1 MDFQQGKREV
11 LSALRE
17 VCSLADEAGSE
28 TMSGTLRDDRIPR
41 LEEERFHLV
50 VLGEF
55 NHGKT
60 TFVNALLGES
70 VLPMGVTPTTAVI
83 HHIEHGASVKAVA
96 VTGTGEEKPIPM
108 STLHEYVVG
117 GAAQHDQVR
126 YLELSYPSPLLAEG
140 VVLVD
145 TPGVNDL
152 NHQRAEIT
160 YGYIPRSDAVIF
172 LLDAG
177 QILKESE
184 RQFIAQKLLAASRDK
199 LLFVINKIDLLDESE
214 KAEAIAYARKHL
226 GEIVPNARV
235 FAISAERALEGHRHS
250 SGLDPFVDELRVFLQ
265 DERGRVLLDNA
276 LDQGLRIA
284 SILRTSVEVQKR
296 AIAMDQDELDRRL
309 ASLEADLDGTSRTVE
324 DRKAKV
330 RESLAGVK
338 ATVRQDVEAFGD
350 DFARL
355 LPQEIEGSKADDLKR
370 YLPGFIE
377 EKFREFAEKEA
388 ATIEGRLERVAA
400 EAIAFVTEDAEAQ
413 AERLKNALG
422 PTASPLE
429 LKVNTFA
436 YDVGVFALGAFGIT
450 IMAFSS
456 LLVGGAL
463 LAAAPVLAFFVRN
476 RADKRVRERALE
488 EGPKAVRDAAGK
500 LADAFDAKID
510 EFGDKLLE
518 FMEKASEEMTRSI
531 ADVVRAAK
539 RARDRGESARAELEA
554 STGPL
559 LARIASVEDRMKSQR
574 NTLWASEA
582 KSDAA

>member
-1 MDFQQGKREV
+1 
-11 LSALRE
+11 
-17 VCSLADEAGSE
+17 
-28 TMSGTLRDDRIPR
+28 
-41 LEEERFHLV
+41 
-50 VLGEF
+50 
-55 NHGKT
+55 
-60 TFVNALLGES
+60 
-70 VLPMGVTPTTAVI
+70 
-83 HHIEHGASVKAVA
+83 VA
-96 VTGTGEEKPIPM
+96 VTASGEEKPIPM
-108 STLHEYVVG
+108 TTLKDYEVG
-117 GAAQHDQVR
+117 GAAQHDDVR
-126 YLELSYPSPLLAEG
+126 YLELTYPSPLLAEG

-160 YGYIPRSDAVIF
+160 YGYIPRSDAVLF

-199 LLFVINKIDLLDESE
+199 LIFVINKIDLLDESE
-214 KAEAIAYARKHL
+214 KSEAIAYARKHL

-250 SGLDPFVDELRVFLQ
+250 SGLDPFVDELRKFLQ
-265 DERGRVLLDNA
+265 EERGRVLLDNA

-296 AIAMDQDELDRRL
+296 ALAMDHDELDRRL
-309 ASLEADLDGTSRTVE
+309 ATLEADLEGTSRTME
-324 DRKAKV
+324 DRRAKV
-330 RESLAGVK
+330 RESLAAVK

-350 DFARL
+350 DFARI

-377 EKFREFAEKEA
+377 EKFREFAEAEA
-388 ATIEGRLERVAA
+388 AKIEGRLERVAA
-400 EAIAFVTEDAEAQ
+400 EAIAFVTDDAAAQ
-413 AERLKNALG
+413 AERLKQALG
-422 PTASPLE
+422 PSANPLE

-463 LAAAPVLAFFVRN
+463 LAAAPVLAFFVRT

-488 EGPKAVRDAAGK
+488 EGPKAVREAAGK
-500 LADAFDAKID
+500 LADALDAKID
-510 EFGDKLLE
+510 EFGDRLIE

-539 RARDRGESARAELEA
+539 RAKDRGDEARAELES
-554 STGPL
+554 STGPML
-559 LARIASVEDRMKSQR
+559 SRIAGVEDRMKSQR
-574 NTLWASEA
+574 NALWADLKAEA
-582 KSDAA
+582 AD

>member
-1 MDFQQGKREV
+1 
-11 LSALRE
+11 
-17 VCSLADEAGSE
+17 
-28 TMSGTLRDDRIPR
+28 
-41 LEEERFHLV
+41 
-50 VLGEF
+50 
-55 NHGKT
+55 
-60 TFVNALLGES
+60 
-70 VLPMGVTPTTAVI
+70 
-83 HHIEHGASVKAVA
+83 
-96 VTGTGEEKPIPM
+96 
-108 STLHEYVVG
+108 
-117 GAAQHDQVR
+117 
-126 YLELSYPSPLLAEG
+126 
-140 VVLVD
+140 
-145 TPGVNDL
+145 VNDL

-160 YGYIPRSDAVIF
+160 YGYIPRSDAVLF

-199 LLFVINKIDLLDESE
+199 LIFVINKIDLLDESE
-214 KAEAIAYARKHL
+214 KSEAIAYARKHL

-250 SGLDPFVDELRVFLQ
+250 SGLDPFVDELRKFLQ
-265 DERGRVLLDNA
+265 EERGRVLLDNA

-296 AIAMDQDELDRRL
+296 ALAMDQDELDRRL
-309 ASLEADLDGTSRTVE
+309 ATLEADLDGTSRTME

-330 RESLAGVK
+330 RESLAAVK

-350 DFARL
+350 DFARI

-388 ATIEGRLERVAA
+388 AEIESRLERVAA
-400 EAIAFVTEDAEAQ
+400 DAIAFVTEDAAAQ
-413 AERLKNALG
+413 AERLKQALG
-422 PTASPLE
+422 PSASPLE

-463 LAAAPVLAFFVRN
+463 LAAAPVLAFFVRT

-488 EGPKAVRDAAGK
+488 EGPKAVREAAGK
-500 LADAFDAKID
+500 LADALDAKID
-510 EFGDKLLE
+510 EFGDKLIE

-539 RARDRGESARAELEA
+539 RAKDRGDTARAELES

-559 LARIASVEDRMKSQR
+559 LSRIAGVEDRMKSQR
-574 NTLWASEA
+574 NELWADLKAEA
-582 KSDAA
+582 AD